1 MYFTSFESFKAA
13 TTNSKTFH
21 IEVEKV
27 SGGSDTSSVIPIE
40 GLEDA
45 LEEISAVEAGGP
57 AHLWKSGSKELI
69 VVPHPQVKSIR
80 LIFQ

>member
-1 MYFTSFESFKAA
+1 MYFTSFESFTAA

-27 SGGSDTSSVIPIE
+27 GGGADTSSTIPIA

-45 LEEISAVEAGGP
+45 LEEISAIEGGGP
-57 AHLWKSGSKELI
+57 AHLWKSNAKELI
-69 VVPHPQVKSIR
+69 IIPHAQVKSVR